1 MIIDISITDG
11 LPAGTLETI
20 KNLYVWSLNPDA
32 QDFSQMVGGIF
43 SELIAK
49 QAPRYPEDTYVGPV
63 KRGRFAVAF
72 HEGRLEISSPILAVD
87 GNDDYDEGA

>member
-20 KNLYVWSLNPDA
+20 KSLYVWSLNPNA

-49 QAPRYPEDTYVGPV
+49 QAP
-63 KRGRFAVAF
+63 FAVAF
-72 HEGRLEISSPILAVD
+72 HEGRLEISSPVLAVD
-87 GNDDYDEGA
+87 GDEFEEGA